1 MICVIKFF
9 YTDADE
15 VKDSPARIIKKEYK
29 SFSSAQ
35 SAATR
40 IANLKR
46 KKNYMSGK
54 YYSVWSVTKVS
65 D

>member
-15 VKDSPARIIKKEYK
+15 VKDRPARIIKKKYK
-29 SFSSAQ
+29 SFGAAQ
-35 SAATR
+35 AVATR
-40 IANLKR
+40 IANANR
-46 KKNYMSGK
+46 NKNYMTGK
-54 YYSVWSVTKVS
+54 YYSIWSVTKVS

>member
-15 VKDSPARIIKKEYK
+15 VKDSPARVIKKEYK
-29 SFSSAQ
+29 SFRAAQ
-35 SAATR
+35 AAATR
-40 IANLKR
+40 IANANR
-46 KKNYMSGK
+46 NKNYITGK
-54 YYSVWSVTKVS
+54 YYSIWSVTKLS